1 MSGACGP
8 AAVESCPVCGSPM
21 ARAGGEGRVMV
32 RVLDAL
38 PEGWRYIEGA
48 LTAPT
53 GFRWACNGKSR
64 FSPGY
69 RHVLVRCP

>member
-1 MSGACGP
+1 MCEYCEGGNPIHECDSVG
-8 AAVESCPVCGSPM
+8 
-21 ARAGGEGRVMV
+21 RAEGGERVMV

-69 RHVLVRCP
+69 RHALVRCP

>member
-1 MSGACGP
+1 MTEELEP
-8 AAVESCPVCGSPM
+8 CPHCAG
-21 ARAGGEGRVMV
+21 RAGEGEVMV

-69 RHVLVRCP
+69 RHALVRCP

>member
-1 MSGACGP
+1 
-8 AAVESCPVCGSPM
+8 
-21 ARAGGEGRVMV
+21 MV

-38 PEGWRYIEGA
+38 PDGWRYIDGA

-53 GFRWACNGKSR
+53 GFRWACSGRSR

-69 RHVLVRCP
+69 RHAMVRCPLAPGATARERRTRALEERG

>member
-1 MSGACGP
+1 
-8 AAVESCPVCGSPM
+8 
-21 ARAGGEGRVMV
+21 MV

-69 RHVLVRCP
+69 RHALVRCPLAPGATDQERIE

>member
-1 MSGACGP
+1 M
-8 AAVESCPVCGSPM
+8 
-21 ARAGGEGRVMV
+21 RAELLPRMRAQAEGEGAVMV

-64 FSPGY
+64 FSHGY
-69 RHVLVRCP
+69 RHALVRCT

>member
-1 MSGACGP
+1 MC
-8 AAVESCPVCGSPM
+8 ET
-21 ARAGGEGRVMV
+21 RAERGERVMV

-69 RHVLVRCP
+69 RHALVRCP

>member
-1 MSGACGP
+1 MC
-8 AAVESCPVCGSPM
+8 
-21 ARAGGEGRVMV
+21 

-69 RHVLVRCP
+69 RHALVMEATLVSPDGFCAWGERRGE